1 MSFPLAQAKAN
12 TRIVSL
18 FLVFSACVLVPI
30 TAQGQSPEQI
40 DLPRPGDREFILDR
54 ASLIN
59 EADTQKIK
67 QVADQLLTAK
77 AAPIVVVTVE
87 STSKYAGS
95 KLRIE
100 TFSRLLFD
108 QWGVGPQQLGTT
120 PWNYGILLVVSR
132 DDRQSR
138 IELGAGWKRDKDL
151 VAQEIMNNVIIPRF
165 KRGDYS
171 SGITQGVEA
180 LDRMARDLQLPNA
193 PRTAP
198 GFHQRTPNSRP
209 VTPNYRPNTP
219 YVQPGTRHSNDW
231 LLPAILI
238 GLGLFTVVS
247 LCRNGSNG
255 FAWMFWSVIFSLL
268 GAILY
273 GLLTNHSHRS
283 RGFFSGGGSF
293 GGSSGG
299 GSFGGGSFG
308 GGFSG
313 GGGAS
318 GSW

>member
-1 MSFPLAQAKAN
+1 MSFSLAQVRA
-12 TRIVSL
+12 TSGIVSL
-18 FLVFSACVLVPI
+18 FLVWSACLLLPI
-30 TAQGQSPEQI
+30 PAQGQTPEQI

-59 EADTQKIK
+59 EPDAQKIK
-67 QVADQLLTAK
+67 QVAGQLLTAK

-87 STSKYAGS
+87 SISKYAGS

-151 VAQEIMNNVIIPRF
+151 ASQEIMNNVIIPQF

-193 PRTAP
+193 HQTAS
-198 GFHQRTPNSRP
+198 GFHQGIPNARP
-209 VTPNYRPNTP
+209 VTPYYRPEN
-219 YVQPGTRHSNDW
+219 RHSNDW

-238 GLGLFTVVS
+238 GLGLFTIVS
-247 LCRNGSNG
+247 FCRNGSNG
-255 FAWMFWSVIFSLL
+255 FAWMFWGVIFSLL

-273 GLLTNHSHRS
+273 GLLTSHGHRS